1 MTRAVMLI
9 TQLGER
15 LTADSGEVY
24 RPLGKTVSSRV
35 AYPMPGMLQSLRL
48 CTSPS
53 ELPVDMI
60 SSLVRRIS
68 HGMIRP
74 PDSARALRGVYR
86 EMRLRYI
93 FRNRSKSP
101 QLNFWRHHPANPS
114 PDPAVHTQE
123 SGNPFHPPPF
133 RLILGKSGPNV
144 KTHPKSQNNLFW
156 EARVPKTMTC
166 PGRLPTTSPRDM
178 HI

>member
-1 MTRAVMLI
+1 MHTSQWKR
-9 TQLGER
+9 E
-15 LTADSGEVY
+15 SG
-24 RPLGKTVSSRV
+24 RQV
-35 AYPMPGMLQSLRL
+35 ASLDFLRFKISHWPM
-48 CTSPS
+48 SPPYS
-53 ELPVDMI
+53 PCGHPHSPCRCPHVPAKQ
-60 SSLVRRIS
+60 LVRRIS